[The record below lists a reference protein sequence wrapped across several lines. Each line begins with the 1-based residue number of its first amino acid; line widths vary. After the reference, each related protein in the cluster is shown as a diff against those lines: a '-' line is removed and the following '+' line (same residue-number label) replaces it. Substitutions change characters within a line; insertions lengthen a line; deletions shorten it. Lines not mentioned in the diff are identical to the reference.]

1 MATATCA
8 ENLAN
13 QMHLAWVILASVVGA
28 PDLAAALCGNKPS
41 QDATLLNTASEDVVE
56 NVGPVIHVEGVA
68 NSLHEIPDVIRAER
82 AFPYIVEKGIHG
94 QMVAKMRADDAK
106 QWLILIFH
114 NHFYF
119 VS

>member
-8 ENLAN
+8 ENLSN
-13 QMHLAWVILASVVGA
+13 QTRLACVILASVVDVH
-28 PDLAAALCGNKPS
+28 DLAAALCGNKSPKDS
-41 QDATLLNTASEDVVE
+41 TLLNTAAEDVVE
-56 NVGPVIHVEGVA
+56 NVGPVLHVEGVA

-82 AFPYIVEKGIHG
+82 AFPHIVDKGIHG
-94 QMVAKMRADDAK
+94 QLVAKMRADDTK